1 MRLLLS
7 ILLCLF
13 WNSTETLANH
23 QWVQKADFGTFGRHR
38 AIGVGIGNKAYVGM
52 GHLNGDGFDTW
63 YSDWWEY
70 DPATNAWTQRADYIG
85 NAGNGDQDIVA
96 VGFEYVGFVGL
107 GQLDG
112 NGFYKYDSQLNV
124 WTAASSPPPSASFNN
139 IQAFSIGDK
148 GYFPALFSN
157 EFYEYD
163 HVSDTWT
170 LLGLLP
176 FTTYYGTPTFKING
190 KGYIKDAA
198 NFWEYD
204 PATNIWIPKAL
215 FPGLSPNR
223 PKGFSQNGRGYFIG
237 GMTPGWEWSPNVWS
251 YNPANDSWTQLDDF
265 PGTTRRWAVVMN
277 IGDRVFYG
285 LGTNGTNFNDFWE
298 FDSVADIDEFDQSSF
313 NTYPTLANKV
323 VNFTSEEHRNFEIRV
338 FNLLGEEVSM
348 LATDDGTARL
358 NRGNLNAGTYL
369 YHVRIA
375 GQTIF
380 SNRFV
385 FR

>member
-1 MRLLLS
+1 
-7 ILLCLF
+7 
-13 WNSTETLANH
+13 
-23 QWVQKADFGTFGRHR
+23 
-38 AIGVGIGNKAYVGM
+38 
-52 GHLNGDGFDTW
+52 
-63 YSDWWEY
+63 
-70 DPATNAWTQRADYIG
+70 
-85 NAGNGDQDIVA
+85 
-96 VGFEYVGFVGL
+96 
-107 GQLDG
+107 
-112 NGFYKYDSQLNV
+112 
-124 WTAASSPPPSASFNN
+124 
-139 IQAFSIGDK
+139 
-148 GYFPALFSN
+148 
-157 EFYEYD
+157 
-163 HVSDTWT
+163 
-170 LLGLLP
+170 
-176 FTTYYGTPTFKING
+176 
-190 KGYIKDAA
+190 
-198 NFWEYD
+198 
-204 PATNIWIPKAL
+204 
-215 FPGLSPNR
+215 
-223 PKGFSQNGRGYFIG
+223 
-237 GMTPGWEWSPNVWS
+237 MTPGWEWSPNVWS